1 MKRKAGNAI
10 VLGAGIAG
18 IRAALDLAEYGY
30 GVTLVDRAPH
40 LGGILSRLD
49 YQFPTDHCGM
59 CRMLPLVQRD
69 AASQHCLR
77 RGLFHENIE
86 ILLST
91 EITGIEG
98 EPGKFRVAL
107 KQQPSWVDPDRCV
120 GCGRCVPVC
129 PVEVRDGFNAGLSKR
144 KAIYLPVPH
153 NIPNTYMIDAQT
165 CTRCG
170 ACLAVCPT
178 EAIRMPEAARKKF
191 RILVVDDELAVRDSL
206 KEWLEEEGFAVA
218 MAGSGPEALDLMLAA
233 PYHLMLLD
241 IKMPGMDGVEVLE
254 RAKALAPELT
264 VIMMTAYATVDTAV
278 EAMKIGALD
287 YLVKPFELEALMPK
301 VVQAYQKLETGEAR
315 QIEAGAVVLC
325 GGTDFCDPS
334 HGKNTFGYGASPDI
348 LTQIEFERLLSGT
361 GPTAGRLVR
370 LSDGRPVRKIAW
382 LQCVGS
388 RDVQLEADF
397 CSSFCCMASIKEAV
411 LAKERSEGELE
422 TAIFFM
428 DMRTFGKTFQ
438 RYRDLAEGRYGVRFE
453 RARAH
458 SVVPDPAGGGL
469 AIRWADVSGAC
480 RDESFDMVVLA
491 AGQRPAAGSAELAGR
506 LDLPLNPWGF
516 IEPEPFSLSRT
527 GRPGIFIGGAF
538 GGMKDIGEAVI
549 QASAAASGASRVLH
563 AAGGSLALEEPAPEA
578 PVSLMREF
586 PRVLAVVCRCSSG
599 EAGVAPSA
607 SALRTLLSDPEIA
620 AVETVDGLCT
630 TSGWE
635 QLAGRVREVN
645 PNRLLIGACLP
656 HLHRRRLQ
664 EVGRE
669 LGMNAALMEVVDIA
683 PWSFPSAGEPSA
695 DALAKLRAGAARLK
709 WADPAPA
716 AEIRIAPRALVVGGG
731 IAGMTAALAIA
742 DHGYEVDLVEASD
755 RLGGNLNWLGR
766 TLDGLDVAAL
776 LKDHV
781 QRVGT
786 HPRIRVH
793 IGSRVVHAAGEVG
806 SFSTVVEGPAK
817 EVQTLAH
824 GVVVLATGG
833 VEAPTR
839 SHAYGAGPAI
849 LTQSELERR
858 MTDGGLEAGGL
869 DRVVMIQ
876 CVDSRREPRQLLQPR
891 LLRRGAEARAG
902 AQGEK
907 PPGRG
912 VHPAP
917 GCHGLWFQRGGVHP
931 GAECRRDLYPVPSGS
946 PAAGRAGR
954 DRCDGDGGGADSGRA
969 LAIEAQ
975 LVVLATGIVPRLSPE
990 LAEAYGAH
998 LDRDGFF
1005 QEADSK
1011 WRPVDGLKEGVFAC
1025 GLAAGAAHDH
1035 RVGGHGRGRGP
1046 ARPAPPVPRTAGGRQ
1061 SDGGSAPQPVQ
1072 PLRAVHRRLPL
1083 RGALPG
1089 RGSRRGAGQ
1098 SGDVPGLRGLR
1109 RRVSERRL
1117 FPGGL
1122 RPPADAGDDRR
1133 GHFIFCCRPKVGR
1146 KKLNKWQE
1154 EIG

>member
-1 MKRKAGNAI
+1 
-10 VLGAGIAG
+10 
-18 IRAALDLAEYGY
+18 
-30 GVTLVDRAPH
+30 
-40 LGGILSRLD
+40 
-49 YQFPTDHCGM
+49 
-59 CRMLPLVQRD
+59 
-69 AASQHCLR
+69 
-77 RGLFHENIE
+77 
-86 ILLST
+86 
-91 EITGIEG
+91 
-98 EPGKFRVAL
+98 
-107 KQQPSWVDPDRCV
+107 
-120 GCGRCVPVC
+120 
-129 PVEVRDGFNAGLSKR
+129 
-144 KAIYLPVPH
+144 
-153 NIPNTYMIDAQT
+153 
-165 CTRCG
+165 
-170 ACLAVCPT
+170 
-178 EAIRMPEAARKKF
+178 
-191 RILVVDDELAVRDSL
+191 
-206 KEWLEEEGFAVA
+206 
-218 MAGSGPEALDLMLAA
+218 
-233 PYHLMLLD
+233 
-241 IKMPGMDGVEVLE
+241 
-254 RAKALAPELT
+254 
-264 VIMMTAYATVDTAV
+264 
-278 EAMKIGALD
+278 
-287 YLVKPFELEALMPK
+287 
-301 VVQAYQKLETGEAR
+301 
-315 QIEAGAVVLC
+315 
-325 GGTDFCDPS
+325 
-334 HGKNTFGYGASPDI
+334 
-348 LTQIEFERLLSGT
+348 
-361 GPTAGRLVR
+361 
-370 LSDGRPVRKIAW
+370 
-382 LQCVGS
+382 VGS

-438 RYRDLAEGRYGVRFE
+438 RYRDQAEGRYGVRFE

-563 AAGGSLALEEPAPEA
+563 AAGGSLALEEPAREA
-578 PVSLMREF
+578 PVGLMREF

-607 SALRTLLSDPEIA
+607 PALRTLLSDPEIA
-620 AVETVDGLCT
+620 AVETVAGLCT

-635 QLAGRVREVN
+635 QLAGRIREVN

-716 AEIRIAPRALVVGGG
+716 AEIRIAPRAMVVGGG

-755 RLGGNLNWLGR
+755 RLGGNLNWLSR
-766 TLDGLDVAAL
+766 TLEGRDVAAL
-776 LKDHV
+776 LKD
-781 QRVGT
+781 QLKRVEK
-786 HPRIRVH
+786 HPRIQVHLGARV
-793 IGSRVVHAAGEVG
+793 IHAAGEVG

-824 GVVVLATGG
+824 GVVILATGG
-833 VEAPTR
+833 VEACTR

-858 MTDGGLEAGGL
+858 MADGSLEAGGL
-869 DRVVMIQ
+869 GTVVMIQ
-876 CVDSRREPRQLLQPR
+876 CVDSRREPRNYCSR
-891 LLRRGAEARAG
+891 
-902 AQGEK
+902 
-907 PPGRG
+907 
-912 VHPAP
+912 V
-917 GCHGLWFQRGGVHP
+917 C
-931 GAECRRDLYPVPSGS
+931 C
-946 PAAGRAGR
+946 AAALKH
-954 DRCDGDGGGADSGRA
+954 A
-969 LAIEAQ
+969 LALKEKNPQAEVFILHRDVMAYGFSEAAFTRARNAGVIFIPYHPDRPPQVEPAGTAATVTVVEPILGRTLSIEAQ

-1025 GLAAGAAHDH
+1025 GLALG
-1035 RVGGHGRGRGP
+1035 
-1046 ARPAPPVPRTAGGRQ
+1046 PRTITESVATAEAAAQRALRLLSRERLTAGKVTAGVRHSLCSLCEQ
-1061 SDGGSAPQPVQ
+1061 CIAACPYGARSLDVDLEEVRVNPAMCQGCGACA
-1072 PLRAVHRRLPL
+1072 AVCPN
-1083 RGALPG
+1083 
-1089 RGSRRGAGQ
+1089 
-1098 SGDVPGLRGLR
+1098 
-1109 RRVSERRL
+1109 
-1117 FPGGL
+1117 
-1122 RPPADAGDDRR
+1122 DASFLEGYAAQQMLATIDAA
-1133 GHFIFCCRPKVGR
+1133 I
-1146 KKLNKWQE
+1146 
-1154 EIG
+1154 

>member
-1 MKRKAGNAI
+1 MKRKVGNAI

-59 CRMLPLVQRD
+59 CRMLPLVRRD

-107 KQQPSWVDPDRCV
+107 KQQPAWVDPDRCV
-120 GCGRCVPVC
+120 GCGRCMPVC
-129 PVEVRDGFNAGLSKR
+129 PVEVCDGFNAGLSKR

-206 KEWLEEEGFAVA
+206 KEWLEEEGFSVA
-218 MAGSGPEALDLMLAA
+218 MAGSGPEALELMLAA

-241 IKMPGMDGVEVLE
+241 IKMPGMEGVEVLE

-278 EAMKIGALD
+278 EAMKIGASD
-287 YLVKPFELEALMPK
+287 YLVKPFELEVLMPK

-388 RDVQLEADF
+388 RDIQLEADF

-411 LAKERSEGELE
+411 LAKERSEGKLE

-438 RYRDLAEGRYGVRFE
+438 RYRDLAEERYGVRFE

-458 SVVPDPAGGGL
+458 SVVPDPAGGDL

-563 AAGGSLALEEPAPEA
+563 AAGGGLKLEESAPEA
-578 PVSLMREF
+578 PVSLMREC
-586 PRVLAVVCRCSSG
+586 PRILAVVCRCSSG
-599 EAGVAPSA
+599 EAGMAPSA
-607 SALRTLLSDPEIA
+607 PALRTLSSDPDIV
-620 AVETVDGLCT
+620 AVETVAGLCT
-630 TSGWE
+630 ISGWDR
-635 QLAGRVREVN
+635 LAARIREVN

-664 EVGRE
+664 DVGRE
-669 LGMNAALMEVVDIA
+669 LGVNAALMEVVDIA

-742 DHGYEVDLVEASD
+742 DHGYEVDLVEATD

-766 TLDGLDVAAL
+766 TLDGLDVATL

-781 QRVGT
+781 QRVGA

-806 SFSTVVEGPAK
+806 SFSTVVEGPA
-817 EVQTLAH
+817 EQVQTLVH
-824 GVVVLATGG
+824 GVVILATGG

-849 LTQSELERR
+849 LTQSEMERR
-858 MTDGGLEAGGL
+858 MADGGLEAGGL
-869 DRVVMIQ
+869 DTVVMIQ
-876 CVDSRREPRQLLQPR
+876 CVDSRREPRNYCSRVCCAAALKHALALKEKTPTAGVFILHRDVMAYGFNEAAFTRARNAGVIFIPYHPDRPPQVEPAGT
-891 LLRRGAEARAG
+891 GATVTVAE
-902 AQGEK
+902 
-907 PPGRG
+907 PILGRT
-912 VHPAP
+912 
-917 GCHGLWFQRGGVHP
+917 
-931 GAECRRDLYPVPSGS
+931 
-946 PAAGRAGR
+946 
-954 DRCDGDGGGADSGRA
+954 

-998 LDRDGFF
+998 LDQDGFF

-1025 GLAAGAAHDH
+1025 GLALG
-1035 RVGGHGRGRGP
+1035 
-1046 ARPAPPVPRTAGGRQ
+1046 PRTITESVATAEAAAQRALRLISRERLAAGKVTAGVRHSLCSLCEQ
-1061 SDGGSAPQPVQ
+1061 CIAACPYGARSLDVDLEEVRVNPAMCQGCGACAAVCPNDASFLEGYAPQQ
-1072 PLRAVHRRLPL
+1072 MLATI
-1083 RGALPG
+1083 
-1089 RGSRRGAGQ
+1089 
-1098 SGDVPGLRGLR
+1098 
-1109 RRVSERRL
+1109 
-1117 FPGGL
+1117 
-1122 RPPADAGDDRR
+1122 DAA
-1133 GHFIFCCRPKVGR
+1133 I
-1146 KKLNKWQE
+1146 
-1154 EIG
+1154 